1 MVELERVSSIQRALL
16 EEVRTAAEERQRAI
30 LEGAIGR
37 EARAALRTRARTATA
52 AATPKANLA
61 DADRQRSARV
71 GRLQAGPGN
80 ATAGG
85 DEGGDGGAGGVGGG
99 TSMGGGSSLLSS
111 RGAAGGDVISIPA
124 TALREISDPATELLG
139 TLRQILRVSELPPT
153 TAGERD
159 DKGRR

>member
-1 MVELERVSSIQRALL
+1 
-16 EEVRTAAEERQRAI
+16 
-30 LEGAIGR
+30 
-37 EARAALRTRARTATA
+37 
-52 AATPKANLA
+52 
-61 DADRQRSARV
+61 
-71 GRLQAGPGN
+71 
-80 ATAGG
+80 
-85 DEGGDGGAGGVGGG
+85 VGGG
-99 TSMGGGSSLLSS
+99 TGGGSSLLSS

>member
-99 TSMGGGSSLLSS
+99 TGGGSSLLSS